1 MDNDITIPYKYNE
14 FKQYLRFELGMSEN
28 SVISYLSDIE
38 TLYKF
43 YKKDIK
49 EIHSEDIVAFM
60 SFMRKN
66 NQSLETILRRLSGI
80 SQYFDFLIIEK
91 DIKVNPV
98 EFIAKP
104 RQWHKLPDF
113 LDFDEVEKLISCDDL
128 STPVKERN
136 CLIMETL
143 YATGCT
149 SMVTCSLPS
158 SSSLKYCYL
167 PANLR
172 TISLQNKYNVEEIQI
187 EGVSNI
193 NSVTMENCNE
203 TVQNFIFDK
212 ILKPIYG

>member
-1 MDNDITIPYKYNE
+1 MDLNVVDMRIGSTSSSYTNDAFSGFGNATYGACKLVN
-14 FKQYLRFELGMSEN
+14 
-28 SVISYLSDIE
+28 
-38 TLYKF
+38 
-43 YKKDIK
+43 
-49 EIHSEDIVAFM
+49 VANCTGY
-60 SFMRKN
+60 SN
-66 NQSLETILRRLSGI
+66 
-80 SQYFDFLIIEK
+80 
-91 DIKVNPV
+91 
-98 EFIAKP
+98 A
-104 RQWHKLPDF
+104 
-113 LDFDEVEKLISCDDL
+113 DL
-128 STPVKERN
+128 SNFPI
-136 CLIMETL
+136 LETL

>member
-1 MDNDITIPYKYNE
+1 MRINLTFGVLAGNNSITINVSGQNGDGTITEYYYSKDNGSNYV
-14 FKQYLRFELGMSEN
+14 KST
-28 SVISYLSDIE
+28 SSSYTNDAFSGFGNATYGACKLVN
-38 TLYKF
+38 
-43 YKKDIK
+43 
-49 EIHSEDIVAFM
+49 VANCTGY
-60 SFMRKN
+60 SN
-66 NQSLETILRRLSGI
+66 
-80 SQYFDFLIIEK
+80 
-91 DIKVNPV
+91 
-98 EFIAKP
+98 A
-104 RQWHKLPDF
+104 
-113 LDFDEVEKLISCDDL
+113 DL
-128 STPVKERN
+128 SNFPI
-136 CLIMETL
+136 LETL